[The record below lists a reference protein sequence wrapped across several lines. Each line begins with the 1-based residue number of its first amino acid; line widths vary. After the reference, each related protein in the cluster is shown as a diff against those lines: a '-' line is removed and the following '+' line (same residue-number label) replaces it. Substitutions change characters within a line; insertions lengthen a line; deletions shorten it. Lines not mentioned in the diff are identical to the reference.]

1 MSNLVMFDVDGTL
14 TLSMDIDDCCYV
26 QTMFEHLG
34 VIIDNDWS
42 HYRQVTDSGIA
53 AELRDRHQ
61 RPREEMTAVRDRFI
75 SLVRQ
80 SLTDDPNCCRQVSG
94 ANSFL
99 DRLRIT
105 DGVVPSVATGGW
117 AESAL
122 AKLRHAGVNVDG
134 LAFASG
140 DDAESRTTVMALC
153 QERAAVLANVDEFLT
168 VTYIGDGTWDAH
180 AAANLG
186 WQFIG
191 VGRGPHADRLRSAG
205 ARHVVHDFCDEDSIL
220 DRLGIRFR

>member
-1 MSNLVMFDVDGTL
+1 MFDVDGTL
-14 TLSMDIDDCCYV
+14 TLSTDMDDCCYV

-34 VIIDNDWS
+34 VTIDNDWS

-53 AELRDRHQ
+53 AELLDRHQ
-61 RPREEMTAVRDRFI
+61 RPRGEMAAVRNRFV

-80 SLTDDPNCCRQVSG
+80 SLADNPNCCRQVSG

-99 DRLRIT
+99 SRLRST

-122 AKLRHAGVNVDG
+122 AKLRHAAVNVDG

-140 DDAESRTTVMALC
+140 DDADSRTKVMALC
-153 QERAAVLANVDEFLT
+153 HDRAAVLANVDEFVT
-168 VTYIGDGTWDAH
+168 VTYIGDGIWDAH
-180 AAANLG
+180 AATNLG

-191 VGRGPHADRLRSAG
+191 VGWGPHAQRLRSAG
-205 ARHVVHDFCDEDSIL
+205 AGHVVDDFSDGDSIL
-220 DRLGIRFR
+220 DWLGLGVR